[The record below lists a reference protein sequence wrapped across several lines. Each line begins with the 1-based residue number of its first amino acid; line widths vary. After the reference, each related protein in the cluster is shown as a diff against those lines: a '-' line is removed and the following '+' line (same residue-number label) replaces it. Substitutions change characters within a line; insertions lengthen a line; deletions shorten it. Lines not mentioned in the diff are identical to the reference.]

1 MAFRLYDPAP
11 VFMDLA
17 GTAPAA
23 AGTLETYSD
32 EACTTPLV
40 TYNSPDLDVAN
51 PTEIDLDADGRA
63 SVEIWSSVA
72 FFLRLKESDGTVVWT
87 REITSGVP
95 AGLVLPELDEGE
107 YITGDGAGG
116 YAAATLMP
124 LPDPTG
130 SADYMVV
137 VNADGDGY
145 ELQAQ
150 PTAPEAP
157 ELDITIAS
165 GSLIVGDGTNPTPKM
180 RLLCGTGSGTSTGGR
195 TQTTTVTFAADS
207 FSAAPTIFV
216 PVLTNASG
224 LSPDGNVPIPRVTVL
239 SATGAT
245 IVWTMGELDDTQT
258 DYDFNTGVAFMWFA
272 MGLYEEPE
280 A

>member
-1 MAFRLYDPAP
+1 MAFRLYDPNP
-11 VFMDLA
+11 VWFATDGVTPCA
-17 GTAPAA
+17 N
-23 AGTLETYSD
+23 GTLETFED
-32 EACTTPLV
+32 EACTTPYA
-40 TYNSPDLDVAN
+40 TFNSSDLDVPNATTLTLN
-51 PTEIDLDADGRA
+51 AAGRA
-63 SVEIWSSVA
+63 AVEIWSGDPFWA
-72 FFLRLKESDGTVVWT
+72 RLKDEDDVTVWT

-95 AGLVLPELDEGE
+95 AGLVLPDLDPGE
-107 YITGDGAGG
+107 FLTGDGAGG
-116 YAAATLMP
+116 YAGEVLLQ

-145 ELQAQ
+145 ELQVQ
-150 PTAPEAP
+150 PEAPEAP

-165 GSLIVGDGTNPTPKM
+165 GSLIVGDGVADSKM
-180 RLLCGTGSGTSTGGR
+180 RLLCGTGTGTSAGGR
-195 TQTTTVTFAADS
+195 TQTTSVTFPADA

-245 IVWTMGELDDTQT
+245 IVWTMGELDDSQT
-258 DYDFNTGVAFMWFA
+258 DYDFNTGVAFMWLA
-272 MGLYEEPE
+272 MGLYDP